1 MNILRLNSE
10 GKNVKKLQS
19 NLIQL
24 GFLLT
29 INGLFEKNT
38 EAAVKQFQKENNL
51 RVDGVVGWYT
61 NRKINN
67 LVSSKNNGVDGTKQE
82 DEFDWKIIVKWI
94 SK

>member
-24 GFLLT
+24 GYLLK

-67 LVSSKNNGVDGTKQE
+67 LVSSKNNGVDGNKQE
-82 DEFDWKIIVKWI
+82 DKFDWKIIVKWI